1 VQSASVS
8 IHQALKFFIQKKK
21 YYAHR
26 IRDDIDFDK
35 KSTFLKMI
43 KKFSAD
49 VKIRHRVSRED
60 MTLVEIVKFNVL
72 KRK

>member
-1 VQSASVS
+1 M
-8 IHQALKFFIQKKK
+8 QKKK

-49 VKIRHRVSRED
+49 VKIRHRIPRENQ
-60 MTLVEIVKFNVL
+60 TLVEIVKINV
-72 KRK
+72 